1 MIGSDAFV
9 SAGSADRAVALG
21 YFDGVHA
28 GHRAILE
35 KLCYEARARHLTATV
50 QTFSQ
55 IPKSK
60 RDDSSESS
68 LGVLTTTDEKCAYFA
83 LSGVDEAVLFPFTDH
98 LAHMEPEIFLDSCLR
113 DLLHARVIVAGE
125 DYRFGRDR
133 KGDMNLL
140 RSWGEKNGV
149 EVFTLPQLCFDDLV
163 ISATAIKT
171 MVRDGDVKRA
181 NKLLGYPLSYQ
192 GIVQEGRKIGRTL
205 GFPTANV
212 PIEEG
217 KIIPAFGVYASLL
230 HTRDGVF
237 PSITSIGVRPTV
249 NKSGEGVLIETSMF
263 DRNMDLYGQAVRV
276 YLLSYIRGEQ
286 QFKNVEILKEQVFL
300 DMQKVRQYHGRH
312 TYEYSILLPGVV

>member
-1 MIGSDAFV
+1 MTGSEEFD
-9 SAGSADRAVALG
+9 SAGPVDRAVALG

-35 KLCYEARARHLTATV
+35 KLCYEARGRHLTATV

-55 IPKSK
+55 LPISK
-60 RDDSSESS
+60 RDDISDSSQ
-68 LGVLTTTDEKCAYFA
+68 GVLTTTDEKCAYFSM
-83 LSGVDEAVLFPFTDH
+83 SGVDEAVLFPFTDH
-98 LAHMEPEIFLDSCLR
+98 LAHMEPEIFLDTCLR

-125 DYRFGRDR
+125 DYRFGRNR
-133 KGDMNLL
+133 KGDLTLL

-149 EVFTLPQLCFDDLV
+149 EVFSLPQLCFEDIV
-163 ISATAIKT
+163 ISATAIKA
-171 MVRDGDVKRA
+171 MVRSGDVKCA

-212 PIEEG
+212 PVEDG

-230 HTRDGVF
+230 HTRDGIF

-249 NKSGEGVLIETSMF
+249 NRTGEGVLIETSMF
-263 DRNMDLYGQAVRV
+263 DRDMDLYGQPVRV
-276 YLLSYIRGEQ
+276 YLLTYIRGEQ
-286 QFKNVEILKEQVFL
+286 QFSNVEALKEQVFL

-312 TYEYSILLPGVV
+312 SYEYSILLPGVV